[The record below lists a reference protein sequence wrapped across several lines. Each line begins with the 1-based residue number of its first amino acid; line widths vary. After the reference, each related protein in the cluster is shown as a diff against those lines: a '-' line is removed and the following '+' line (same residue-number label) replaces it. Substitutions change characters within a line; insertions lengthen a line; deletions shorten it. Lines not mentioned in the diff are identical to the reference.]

1 MGLLSRMKRNTD
13 WDNAYDATPN
23 FYTSPQG
30 NMFGAFAL
38 TEGTDTILPL
48 CPKDRYQ
55 VDGKSISDWRVI
67 FVSTSDQTIMFELPY
82 SHAITKLEPYFKD
95 KRADSVLI
103 KGLTLNDLKA
113 LGAGNYFS
121 L

>member
-1 MGLLSRMKRNTD
+1 MGLLDRMNKSASWND
-13 WDNAYDATPN
+13 AYEATPTI
-23 FYTSPQG
+23 YTRPQG
-30 NMFGAFAL
+30 NIFGAFAL

-48 CPKDRYQ
+48 SPKDRYQ
-55 VDGKSISDWRVI
+55 ADGKTIFDWRVI

-82 SHAITKLEPYFKD
+82 SQAITKLEPYFKD
-95 KRADSVLI
+95 KRADSVLV

-113 LGAGNYFS
+113 IGAGNYFS